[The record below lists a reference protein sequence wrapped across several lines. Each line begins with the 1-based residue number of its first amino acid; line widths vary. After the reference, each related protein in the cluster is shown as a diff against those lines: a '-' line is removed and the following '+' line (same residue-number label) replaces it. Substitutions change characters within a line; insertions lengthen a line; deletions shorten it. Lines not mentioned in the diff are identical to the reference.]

1 MTSRAARPRRNQE
14 RDIAIVGVAESDQ
27 MGTVPNKSSLQHHA
41 EAAHNALADAGLSK
55 NVVNGLFTAGFSTLA
70 TAEYLGIQPSFT
82 DNTSV
87 GGSSFVIHVAHAAA
101 AIRAGYCDVALITH
115 GQAGRSTR
123 ARVPTDPNLPV
134 AQYESPYGLIGQP
147 INYAMACTR
156 YMHEFGE
163 DMTRQAMAEIAVA
176 TRKWANLNPK
186 AVMHDTP
193 MSFEDYHNSR
203 WVAWPFHLFDCC
215 LVTDSGAAIVVAS
228 AERAASCRK
237 QPVWALGA
245 AEGHDHNL
253 ISTMPDYTSLI
264 ARETGP
270 KALARAG
277 VSHDDIDLTMIYDS
291 FTYTVMLTLEGLG
304 FCGRGEVADFVA
316 NQRTAPGGDFPLNT
330 NGGGLSYTHPG
341 MYGSFLLVE
350 AVRQLRGECG
360 ERQVKH
366 RRDPRQN
373 AKIAIVNGTGGS
385 LSSTGTSVLAMD

>member
-1 MTSRAARPRRNQE
+1 MTSRALRQ

-41 EAAHNALADAGLSK
+41 EAAYNALEDAGLSK
-55 NVVNGLFTAGFSTLA
+55 ADVNGLLTAGFSTLA

-101 AIRAGYCDVALITH
+101 AIRAGYCDVVLITH

-123 ARVPTDPNLPV
+123 ARVPADANLPA
-134 AQYESPYGLIGQP
+134 AQYEAPYGMIGPP
-147 INYAMACTR
+147 INYALACTR

-163 DMTRQAMAEIAVA
+163 DRTRQGMAEVAVA

-193 MSFEDYHNSR
+193 LSFDDYHNSR
-203 WVAWPFHLFDCC
+203 WVAWPFHLVDCC
-215 LVTDSGAAIVVAS
+215 LVTDSGAAIVVTT
-228 AERAASCRK
+228 AERAAACRK
-237 QPVWALGA
+237 QPVWVLGA
-245 AEGHDHNL
+245 AEGHDHNI
-253 ISTMPDYTSLI
+253 ISMMPSLTSLI

-277 VSHDDIDLTMIYDS
+277 VTHQDIDLTMIYDS
-291 FTYTVMLTLEGLG
+291 FTYTVLLTLEGLG
-304 FCGRGEVADFVA
+304 FCGRGEAPDFVA
-316 NQRTAPGGDFPLNT
+316 NQRTAPGGDFSLNT
-330 NGGGLSYTHPG
+330 SGGGLSYTHPG

-350 AVRQLRGECG
+350 AVRQLRSECG
-360 ERQVKH
+360 DRQVKS
-366 RRDPRQN
+366 RRAPRRN
-373 AKIAIVNGTGGS
+373 PEIALVNGTGGS
-385 LSSTGTSVLAMD
+385 LSSTGTVVLATG

>member
-1 MTSRAARPRRNQE
+1 MRSRASRE

-41 EAAHNALADAGLSK
+41 EAAYNALEDAGLKKSD
-55 NVVNGLFTAGFSTLA
+55 VNGLLTAGFSTLA

-123 ARVPTDPNLPV
+123 ARVPADPNLPV
-134 AQYESPYGLIGQP
+134 AQYETPYGMIGQP

-156 YMHEFGE
+156 YMHEYGE
-163 DMTRQAMAEIAVA
+163 ERTRQGMADIAVA

-186 AVMHDTP
+186 AAMHDTP
-193 MSFEDYHNSR
+193 MSFEEYHNSR
-203 WVAWPFHLFDCC
+203 YVAWPFHLPDCC
-215 LVTDSGAAIVVAS
+215 LVTDSGAAIIVTT
-228 AERAASCRK
+228 AERARSLRK
-237 QPVWALGA
+237 KPVWVLGA
-245 AEGHDHNL
+245 AEGHDHNI
-253 ISTMPDYTSLI
+253 ISMMPSFTSLI

-277 VSHDDIDLTMIYDS
+277 ITHNDIDLTMIYDS

-304 FCGRGEVADFVA
+304 FCQPGEAADFVA
-316 NQRTAPGGDFPLNT
+316 NQRTAPGGDFALNT
-330 NGGGLSYTHPG
+330 SGGGLSYTHPG

-360 ERQVKH
+360 ARQVHH
-366 RRDPRQN
+366 RGDARQDPQV
-373 AKIAIVNGTGGS
+373 ALVNGTGGA
-385 LSSTGTSVLAMD
+385 LSSTGTVVLATG